1 MVEGFKLTAQKLKR
15 ILKVSI
21 NLPTGYDLN
30 KDLYPA
36 VLTFDGQYLF
46 DFLDEKTKLMD
57 LSISASHTRS
67 IIIGIHSPKIEAW
80 RMSELN
86 PYYNG
91 DNKEVET
98 VLAIIYYDYIVHDL
112 LPYLKRKYRISDDI
126 YVLGF
131 NEGAIA
137 AAYMQYH
144 YQIIKGMGLFNIP
157 LELVNNK
164 FYDDLEKDFDINK
177 KIYLFKGE
185 KVEGEIT
192 DFYNFYI
199 RIMANHPTSVK
210 LDYVDD
216 AKNDFS
222 GYEKYIGSFLE
233 FIEEK

>member
-30 KDLYPA
+30 KDQYPA
-36 VLTFDGQYLF
+36 VITFDGQYLF
-46 DFLDEKTKLMD
+46 DFLDEKTKIMD
-57 LSISASHTRS
+57 LNVSASHTRS
-67 IIIGIHSPKIEAW
+67 IIIGVHSPKIEAW

-91 DNKEVET
+91 DDKEVET
-98 VLAIIYYDYIVHDL
+98 VLAIIYYDYIVQDL

-126 YVLGF
+126 YVMGF

-144 YQIIKGMGLFNIP
+144 YPIIKGMGLFNIP
-157 LELVNNK
+157 LNLVSNK
-164 FYDDLEKDFDINK
+164 FFDDLEEHFDINK

-199 RIMANHPTSVK
+199 RVLANHPTNIK

-222 GYEKYIGSFLE
+222 GFEKYIGSYLE